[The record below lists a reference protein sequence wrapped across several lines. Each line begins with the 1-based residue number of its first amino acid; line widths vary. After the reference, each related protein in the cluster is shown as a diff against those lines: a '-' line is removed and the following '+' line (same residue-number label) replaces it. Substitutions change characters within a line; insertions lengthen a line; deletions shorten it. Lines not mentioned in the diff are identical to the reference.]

1 MENNNNT
8 NNLIHFNNNLKKSV
22 LLTTG
27 SCILGAI
34 IFFVTYFYIAN
45 DWLLI
50 LSIALFLSGIGYIF
64 VVKYIKKRYSKL
76 FINDALS
83 E

>member
-1 MENNNNT
+1 MENNNIT
-8 NNLIHFNNNLKKSV
+8 NNNLKHFNNNLKKSV

-34 IFFVTYFYIAN
+34 IFFITYLYIAN

-50 LSIALFLSGIGYIF
+50 LSIALLFSGIGYIF
-64 VVKYIKKRYSKL
+64 VVRYIKKRYSKL
-76 FINDALS
+76 FIN
-83 E
+83 